1 MRYCCYDTAMYD
13 FGELRR
19 KEWRPAAQTS
29 PLQSRSFHS
38 APVDAFAPGRQRDGA
53 AAGEQGQRPARWGL
67 PPAGRAAADRGS
79 PTAGGGGPAVSGG
92 LCRQRQTAEWNVLR
106 GSRPVPVPVPVPVP
120 MPLRPVC
127 PHSPGPA
134 PAEGCCGPHGYDR
147 HMATTATSGCGRL
160 PTRCCRCLPTG
171 CWQLPGRGLSGRAR
185 ESGYRIADGKPSAD
199 RRPVLCRA

>member
-1 MRYCCYDTAMYD
+1 MEAGSPDIAAAIPIVS
-13 FGELRR
+13 FGPGGSMLSP
-19 KEWRPAAQTS
+19 PAAS
-29 PLQSRSFHS
+29 GMGLPLANR
-38 APVDAFAPGRQRDGA
+38 ANGRRDGGCRRPEGPPLT
-53 AAGEQGQRPARWGL
+53 GEV
-67 PPAGRAAADRGS
+67 PPL
-79 PTAGGGGPAVSGG
+79 GGGPAVSGG

-106 GSRPVPVPVPVPVP
+106 GSRPVPV
-120 MPLRPVC
+120 PLRPVC

-185 ESGYRIADGKPSAD
+185 ESGYRTADGKPSAD